1 MDPRIDRHIHTGT
14 HPETH
19 RDTSALSGLGHAA
32 VGRPDAAPTA
42 LVRPQLEQLNR
53 ALVVLSACN
62 KAVATANSEDE
73 LLQRACEAIVQFG
86 GYRLSWVGYAE
97 QDEDKR
103 VRPVAQFGFD
113 EGYVE
118 RVRITWG
125 EDERGRGPTG
135 TAIRTGRLAV
145 AQRIAT
151 DPRFEPW
158 RADALERGYGSSI
171 ALPLVVE
178 GLHLGA
184 LLIYAAE
191 PDAFDDAEALMLMQA
206 ADDLALGIA
215 RQRAD
220 AGRKQA
226 ESEQEKTAAA
236 LRVQTALLDQL
247 FESAPEAIVLLDM
260 EDRITRA
267 NREFMRM
274 FGYSAAECVGSLL
287 NDLIVPPD
295 RMKDAM
301 RLTHEVVECGRQCNA
316 ESVRR
321 RKDGSTLHVS
331 ILGAPICS
339 GDQQIAAY
347 AIYRDI
353 SERRRMEQ
361 MQARRARYAALRA
374 DIQSVFSHGTVG
386 AGTRCRA
393 PRRHWRSI
401 STARWRA
408 SGRSKL
414 LPRLC
419 SFARAP
425 AWTRS
430 SSAEARTWQPTAR

>member
-1 MDPRIDRHIHTGT
+1 MR
-14 HPETH
+14 
-19 RDTSALSGLGHAA
+19 
-32 VGRPDAAPTA
+32 V
-42 LVRPQLEQLNR
+42 
-53 ALVVLSACN
+53 
-62 KAVATANSEDE
+62 
-73 LLQRACEAIVQFG
+73 G

-97 QDEDKR
+97 HDADKR

-113 EGYVE
+113 QGYVE
-118 RVRITWG
+118 SVRITWG
-125 EDERGRGPTG
+125 EDDRGRGPAG
-135 TAIRTGRLAV
+135 TAIRTGRPQI

-151 DPRFEPW
+151 DSRFEPW

-178 GLHLGA
+178 GVPSGA

-220 AGRKQA
+220 SGRRQA
-226 ESEQEKTAAA
+226 ETEQEKTAAA

-267 NREFMRM
+267 NRDFMRM
-274 FGYSAAECVGSLL
+274 FGYSAAECVGRLL

-295 RMKDAM
+295 RMEDAL

-321 RKDGSTLHVS
+321 RKDGSTMHVS
-331 ILGAPICS
+331 ILGAPIWS
-339 GDQQIAAY
+339 GEQQIAAY

-374 DIQSVFSHGTVG
+374 DIQSVFSHAAQGNPDALQRATEALAQHLDGALARIWTLDSGAQALQLSASAGMDIELDGAEPPRRSGQHADRSGG
-386 AGTRCRA
+386 AGACCVRHQRCARRA
-393 PRRHWRSI
+393 PRLA
-401 STARWRA
+401 TC
-408 SGRSKL
+408 SG
-414 LPRLC
+414 PP
-419 SFARAP
+419 ARAWP
-425 AWTRS
+425 RSLRIPCWSTTPSQVCWRCARAIRWSPTRS
-430 SSAEARTWQPTAR
+430 RPWSRRPA